1 MSEIIRLLIL
11 LACSPIVGFGTLL
24 IGPVFPLM
32 IVALI
37 IIYIAIDSRR
47 QA

>member
-1 MSEIIRLLIL
+1 MSEIIRLVIL

-24 IGPVFPLM
+24 IGPVFPLV
-32 IVALI
+32 IVVLL
-37 IIYIAIDSRR
+37 IIYIVIDLRR